1 MLFNLQEYLLS
12 SHLNY
17 EDHLDIHMFCTQN
30 GLFHLLKSEYLERL
44 IIFRRVYPSSIRS
57 NCLHVDSVYTL
68 PKSKWYLLIVGRGNN
83 LMATL
88 LEVGPCCLK

>member
-1 MLFNLQEYLLS
+1 LS
-12 SHLNY
+12 SHLNC
-17 EDHLDIHMFCTQN
+17 EDHLDIHMFCLQN
-30 GLFHLLKSEYLERL
+30 GLFHLFNSEYLERL

-57 NCLHVDSVYTL
+57 NSTFVGSVYTL
-68 PKSKWYLLIVGRGNN
+68 PKAKWYLLIVGRGNN

>member
-1 MLFNLQEYLLS
+1 MS

-30 GLFHLLKSEYLERL
+30 GLFHLLNSEYLECL
-44 IIFRRVYPSSIRS
+44 IIFRRVYPSSVSSSGSFIS
-57 NCLHVDSVYTL
+57 SVYTL
-68 PKSKWYLLIVGRGNN
+68 PKAKWYLLIVGRGNN

-88 LEVGPCCLK
+88 LEVGPGCLK

>member
-1 MLFNLQEYLLS
+1 LS

-17 EDHLDIHMFCTQN
+17 EDNLDIHMFCLQN

-44 IIFRRVYPSSIRS
+44 IIFKRVYPSSVRS
-57 NCLHVDSVYTL
+57 NSKFVGSVYTL

-88 LEVGPCCLK
+88 LEVGSCCSK